1 MSFALGPF
9 TPAKN
14 GTITVSATTTTGNS
28 ALKVPSARD
37 QVMVTNDA
45 GGSTAFIEFGD
56 STVEAV
62 AATSTPV
69 LPGAAY
75 IFTINPGM
83 THMAVITGTGTAT
96 VYATV
101 GQGA

>member
-14 GTITVSATTTTGNS
+14 GTTTVGATTTTASG

-37 QVMVTNDA
+37 QVMVTNAA

-56 STVEAV
+56 STVTAS
-62 AATSTPV
+62 ATTSTPV

-75 IFTINPGM
+75 IFTINPEM
-83 THMAVITGTGTAT
+83 THIAVITGTGTAT